1 MIKPAAIV
9 LAVALSAIPAW
20 SSAAAPQLPP
30 LEAQVHCAL
39 VFGKIAREQSQKV
52 PRSERFPVMAGPGRE
67 FFVITGA
74 RALDE
79 KAVTIQTIEAY
90 YMSRFAALQDSLARS
105 PDPAVALEREYAQC
119 LPQFAQVAPKFTPVP
134 R

>member
-1 MIKPAAIV
+1 MIKPVAILLAAA
-9 LAVALSAIPAW
+9 LCAVPAL
-20 SSAAAPQLPP
+20 SSAAAPQLPE

-39 VFGKIAREQSQKV
+39 VFGQIAREQSQKL
-52 PRSERFPVMAGPGRE
+52 PRADRFPVMAGPGRE

-79 KAVTIQTIEAY
+79 KAVTLETIEAY
-90 YMSRFAALQDSLARS
+90 YMSRFALLQGSLAKS
-105 PDPAVALEREYAQC
+105 ADPAAALDREFAQC
-119 LPQFAQVAPKFTPVP
+119 LPQFGQVAPKFTPVP

>member
-1 MIKPAAIV
+1 MIKPAAIL
-9 LAVALSAIPAW
+9 LAAALGAVPAG
-20 SSAAAPQLPP
+20 SSAAAPLLPP

-67 FFVITGA
+67 FFVVTGA

-90 YMSRFAALQDSLARS
+90 YMSRFAALQDSLTKS
-105 PDPAVALEREYAQC
+105 PDPAAALDREYAQC
-119 LPQFAQVAPKFTPVP
+119 LPQFAQVAPKFTPVA

>member
-1 MIKPAAIV
+1 MIKPAAIL
-9 LAVALSAIPAW
+9 LAAALGAVPAW
-20 SSAAAPQLPP
+20 SGAAAPLLPP

-52 PRSERFPVMAGPGRE
+52 PRSDRFPAMAGPGRE
-67 FFVITGA
+67 FFVVTGA

-79 KAVTIQTIEAY
+79 QAVTLQTIEAY
-90 YMSRFAALQDSLARS
+90 YMSRFTALQDSLTKSAN
-105 PDPAVALEREYAQC
+105 PAAALDREYAEC
-119 LPQFAQVAPKFTPVP
+119 LPQFAQVAPKFTPVS

>member
-1 MIKPAAIV
+1 MTKPAAIL
-9 LAVALSAIPAW
+9 LAAALCAVPAW
-20 SSAAAPQLPP
+20 SSAAAPNLPE

-39 VFGKIAREQSQKV
+39 VFGQITREQSRKA
-52 PRSERFPVMAGPGRE
+52 PRSDRFPAMVGPGRE

-79 KAVTIQTIEAY
+79 KAVTLETIEVY
-90 YMSRFAALQDSLARS
+90 YMNRFAVLQDSLTKSA
-105 PDPAVALEREYAQC
+105 DPAAALDREYAQC
-119 LPQFAQVAPKFTPVP
+119 LPQFGQVAPKFTPVP

>member
-1 MIKPAAIV
+1 MIKFSAILFAA
-9 LAVALSAIPAW
+9 ALGAIPAW
-20 SSAAAPQLPP
+20 SSAAASQMPQLD
-30 LEAQVHCAL
+30 AQVHCAL

-67 FFVITGA
+67 FFVVTGA

-79 KAVTIQTIEAY
+79 QAVTIQTIEAY
-90 YMSRFAALQDSLARS
+90 YMSRFAALQDSLTKS
-105 PDPAVALEREYAQC
+105 PDPAAALDREYAQC
-119 LPQFAQVAPKFTPVP
+119 LPQFAQVAPKFTPAP

>member
-1 MIKPAAIV
+1 MIKPYAILFAA
-9 LAVALSAIPAW
+9 ALSAIPAG

-67 FFVITGA
+67 FFVVTGA

-79 KAVTIQTIEAY
+79 KAVTIQTIKAY
-90 YMSRFAALQDSLARS
+90 YMSRFAGLQDSLIKS
-105 PDPAVALEREYAQC
+105 PDPAAALDREYAQC

>member
-1 MIKPAAIV
+1 MIKPAAIL
-9 LAVALSAIPAW
+9 LAAALSAMPAW
-20 SSAAAPQLPP
+20 SSAAAPKLPA

-39 VFGKIAREQSQKV
+39 VFGKVAREQSQKV
-52 PRSERFPVMAGPGRE
+52 PRSERFPAMAGPGRE
-67 FFVITGA
+67 FFVVTGA

-79 KAVTIQTIEAY
+79 KAVTLETIEAY
-90 YMSRFAALQDSLARS
+90 YMGRFAVLEASLAKAA
-105 PDPAVALEREYAQC
+105 DPAVALDREYAQC

>member
-1 MIKPAAIV
+1 MIKPAAI
-9 LAVALSAIPAW
+9 LFAAALGAVPTW
-20 SSAAAPQLPP
+20 SSAAAPQLPE

-39 VFGKIAREQSQKV
+39 VFGKIVRDQSQKV
-52 PRSERFPVMAGPGRE
+52 PGSERFPVMAGPGRE
-67 FFVITGA
+67 FFVVTGA

-79 KAVTIQTIEAY
+79 QAVTLQTIEAY
-90 YMSRFAALQDSLARS
+90 YMGRFTALQDSLSKSAN
-105 PDPAVALEREYAQC
+105 PAAALDREYAQC

>member
-1 MIKPAAIV
+1 MIKPVAILLAAA
-9 LAVALSAIPAW
+9 LCAVPAW
-20 SSAAAPQLPP
+20 SNAAAPKLPA
-30 LEAQVHCAL
+30 LEDQVHCAL

-52 PRSERFPVMAGPGRE
+52 PRSDRFPVMVGSGRE

-79 KAVTIQTIEAY
+79 KAVTLETIEAY
-90 YMSRFAALQDSLARS
+90 YMSRFAILQDSLTKSA
-105 PDPAVALEREYAQC
+105 DPAAALDREYAQC